1 VRALCGPQNVTEVN
15 SSPEILSLLLLLSLL
30 LFLSLS
36 LRSFSSG
43 FSIFLS
49 LSLKPG
55 EAADKQTSYQ
65 EIPRLTNTHTRKSNL
80 SNILFFF
87 FFSQKDSDG
96 NEATHGFFPFR
107 ISSFSSTSHP
117 EWRGT
122 PDRVIADRPD
132 LLPSVSTLI
141 KSFSIADL
149 NIFFLPRS
157 LKRI

>member
-36 LRSFSSG
+36 LSSFSSG

-55 EAADKQTSYQ
+55 AAAADKQTSYQ
-65 EIPRLTNTHTRKSNL
+65 EIPRLTNTHAEIKSIEH
-80 SNILFFF
+80 SFFF

-117 EWRGT
+117 EWGDSGSRHH
-122 PDRVIADRPD
+122 RPTG
-132 LLPSVSTLI
+132 PSSKCFDFDQVL
-141 KSFSIADL
+141 SIADL
-149 NIFFLPRS
+149 NTLTLRE
-157 LKRI
+157 

>member
-55 EAADKQTSYQ
+55 AAADKQTSYQ
-65 EIPRLTNTHTRKSNL
+65 EIPRLTNTHAEIKSIEH
-80 SNILFFF
+80 SFFF

-141 KSFSIADL
+141 KSFLDCRFKHFDA
-149 NIFFLPRS
+149 P
-157 LKRI
+157 